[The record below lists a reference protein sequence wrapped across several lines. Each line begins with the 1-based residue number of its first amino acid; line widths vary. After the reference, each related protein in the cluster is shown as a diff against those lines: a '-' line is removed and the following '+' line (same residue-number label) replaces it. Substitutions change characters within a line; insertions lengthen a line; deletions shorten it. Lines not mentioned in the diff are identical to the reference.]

1 MDGLRSIAGGITT
14 RRVVVA
20 LIVIVAVGFG
30 LRALR
35 AVSPNTAD
43 QSLDEHSYVFIAQSL
58 SERGTYAGRNDL
70 MLRWPPGAPLL
81 FAAAKTIDGSGVK
94 HGRAS
99 DIPSAY
105 WAQALVGTGTI
116 LAVFVIVA
124 MLAGPLPG
132 LVAAGVTALYPPL
145 VIVTGELM
153 SEPFGAF
160 ALALAMAAVVWA
172 MRGQD
177 LRRYALAGFL
187 LGAAILVR
195 ADFLFLTPLL
205 GILLVLGRRRALGA
219 RRALVPALVLV
230 ATAGLT
236 ILPWSIYVS
245 TRVDRLTPVT
255 TGDAP
260 ALFVGTYLPGGG
272 STAGMKRDL
281 GDETRASSMD
291 SRFKKLSNT
300 DLPAEAVLDLV
311 AARHPELD
319 RSAALRKEALENLR
333 YDFGHPVQ
341 YAKMTLHKAEVMWLH
356 PSRLGSTSKPGWI
369 TVVHL
374 IVLALSLA
382 GLVAGCARARSL
394 ELCVLALPPVYGAV
408 LHAGLVSQARYN
420 LPLMP
425 LVIAAG
431 VAGATLAWRAR
442 PGERRAS
449 PGATAP
455 PISGAAAVRG
465 R

>member
-1 MDGLRSIAGGITT
+1 MHGLPSVAAGLTT
-14 RRVVVA
+14 RVVVA

-30 LRALR
+30 LRALQ
-35 AVSPNTAD
+35 AANPNTAD
-43 QSLDEHSYVFIAQSL
+43 QSRDEHSYVFIAQSL

-81 FAAAKTIDGSGVK
+81 FAAAQTIDGSAVT

-105 WAQALVGTGTI
+105 WGQALVGTGTI
-116 LAVFVIVA
+116 LVVFVVA
-124 MLAGPLPG
+124 AALAGTLPG

-145 VIVTGELM
+145 VLVTGDLM
-153 SEPFGAF
+153 SEPLGAF
-160 ALALAMAAVVWA
+160 ALGCAMAAVVWA
-172 MRGQD
+172 MRGQG
-177 LRRYALAGFL
+177 LRRYALAGVL

-195 ADFLFLTPLL
+195 ADFLFLAPLL

-230 ATAGLT
+230 AATGLT

-255 TGDAP
+255 SGDAP

-272 STAGMKRDL
+272 STAGLKRDL
-281 GDETRASSMD
+281 GDEARAFTTSR
-291 SRFKKLSNT
+291 RFKALS
-300 DLPAEAVLDLV
+300 DVKLPAEVVLDLV

-319 RSAALRKEALENLR
+319 RSVALRKEALENLR
-333 YDFGHPVQ
+333 YDLGHPVE
-341 YAKMTLHKAEVMWLH
+341 YARMTLHKADVMWLH
-356 PSRLGSTSKPGWI
+356 ASRLGSTSKPAWI
-369 TVVHL
+369 TAVHL
-374 IVLALSLA
+374 IVLALGIA
-382 GLVAGCARARSL
+382 GLAAGFARARSL
-394 ELCVLALPPVYGAV
+394 ELCVLALAPVYGTV
-408 LHAGLVSQARYN
+408 LHAVLVSQARYN

-431 VAGATLAWRAR
+431 VAGAALAWRAR
-442 PGERRAS
+442 PGDRRTS
-449 PGATAP
+449 VNATAQP
-455 PISGAAAVRG
+455 LSDAAGDPAR
-465 R
+465 

>member
-1 MDGLRSIAGGITT
+1 MHGLRSVAGGRCT

-20 LIVIVAVGFG
+20 LVAILAVGFG
-30 LRALR
+30 LRALK
-35 AVSPNTAD
+35 ADSPNTVD

-81 FAAAKTIDGSGVK
+81 FASAQTIDGSGVE
-94 HGRAS
+94 HGAAS

-116 LAVFVIVA
+116 LAVFAIVA
-124 MLAGPLPG
+124 LLAGALPA
-132 LVAAGVTALYPPL
+132 LLAAGVLAIYPPL
-145 VIVTGELM
+145 VLVTGDLM

-160 ALALAMAAVVWA
+160 ALACAMAAVIWA
-172 MRGQD
+172 MRGQG

-187 LGAAILVR
+187 LGVAILVR

-205 GILLVLGRRRALGA
+205 ALLLVVGRRRALGA
-219 RRALVPALVLV
+219 RGALVPAAVLV
-230 ATAGLT
+230 AAAGLT
-236 ILPWSIYVS
+236 VLPWSIYVS

-281 GDETRASSMD
+281 GDEARAFTASS
-291 SRFKKLSNT
+291 SFKKRSNA
-300 DLPAEAVLDLV
+300 DLPAEVVLDLV

-333 YDFGHPVQ
+333 NDLGHPVQ
-341 YAKMTLHKAEVMWLH
+341 YAQMTLHKVDVMWLH

-369 TVVHL
+369 TAVHL

-382 GLVAGCARARSL
+382 GLVAGFARARSL
-394 ELCVLALPPVYGAV
+394 ELWVLALAPAYGAA
-408 LHAGLVSQARYN
+408 LHAVLVSQARYN

-431 VAGATLAWRAR
+431 VAGAALAWRAR
-442 PGERRAS
+442 GDRRAS
-449 PGATAP
+449 ADATARP
-455 PISGAAAVRG
+455 AVSGAAGDPAR
-465 R
+465 